1 MKLKADYSNAYAAA
15 SDLFEMIATEE
26 GWSWARTDALLEG
39 PRGARNALDAKKQE
53 SSFWKQWTADANFG
67 HSVKKSFKP
76 EEILVEAGE
85 PYRAMKAHIDTLMQE
100 TQALK
105 LMQEVRSK
113 TKK

>member
-26 GWSWARTDALLEG
+26 VWSWARADALLEG
-39 PRGARNALDAKKQE
+39 PRGARNALDAKKHE
-53 SSFWKQWTADANFG
+53 SSFWKLWAADVNFG
-67 HSVKKSFKP
+67 SSVKKSFKP
-76 EEILVEAGE
+76 EEILVEAAE
-85 PYRAMKAHIDTLMQE
+85 PYDAMKVHINTLMQE